1 MKHLRPFVL
10 FSSICLISPSFGQSS
25 AADTSSTATAYKQ
38 ALQFAANAKT
48 QKALLK
54 AIAEGDKVAAIQAIQ
69 ATEIDTTDPV
79 QVAEVVEILF
89 ELVTNKVSPEQ
100 YEAVVENASLA
111 IGAAVAELTI
121 SEDTTE
127 AQVAA
132 VLGTGARAAVKVSA
146 SNAPREA
153 IKPPAVQKGAV
164 GFLKGAMEVVE
175 KSAVGIDAEAVA
187 ESVATTAVS
196 AASDAGVTFTPA
208 AVDALIN
215 VVDTLTP
222 AEPATDTDADTDTDT
237 DTDSDSDTDAGDT
250 DGADTDSDT
259 DTDADADSDTGTDTS
274 TDTGA
279 GDADAGA
286 GDTGGADTGAGDTG
300 GTDTGAGD
308 TGAGDSGGADTGGG
322 DTGGGDS
329 GGGIWIDP
337 DIGVVSRENNR

>member
-54 AIAEGDKVAAIQAIQ
+54 AIAEGDKVAAMQAIQ

-89 ELVTNKVSPEQ
+89 ELVTNKVSTEQ

-132 VLGTGARAAVKVSA
+132 VLGTCARAAVKEH
-146 SNAPREA
+146 SNRRRRMHERS
-153 IKPPAVQKGAV
+153 I
-164 GFLKGAMEVVE
+164 
-175 KSAVGIDAEAVA
+175 
-187 ESVATTAVS
+187 SV
-196 AASDAGVTFTPA
+196 P
-208 AVDALIN
+208 L
-215 VVDTLTP
+215 
-222 AEPATDTDADTDTDT
+222 E
-237 DTDSDSDTDAGDT
+237 
-250 DGADTDSDT
+250 
-259 DTDADADSDTGTDTS
+259 
-274 TDTGA
+274 
-279 GDADAGA
+279 
-286 GDTGGADTGAGDTG
+286 
-300 GTDTGAGD
+300 
-308 TGAGDSGGADTGGG
+308 
-322 DTGGGDS
+322 
-329 GGGIWIDP
+329 
-337 DIGVVSRENNR
+337 

>member
-25 AADTSSTATAYKQ
+25 AADTSATATAYKQ
-38 ALQFAANAKT
+38 ALKFAANAKT

-54 AIAEGDKVAAIQAIQ
+54 AIAEGDKVAAMQAIQ
-69 ATEIDTTDPV
+69 ATDIDITDPV

-89 ELVTNKVSPEQ
+89 DLVTNKVSPEQ

-132 VLGTGARAAVKVSA
+132 VLGTGARSAVKVSA

-222 AEPATDTDADTDTDT
+222 AEPATDTDAGSDTETDTDA
-237 DTDSDSDTDAGDT
+237 DTDAGTDSDADTGTDSDTDT
-250 DGADTDSDT
+250 STDTDSDT
-259 DTDADADSDTGTDTS
+259 DA
-274 TDTGA
+274 
-279 GDADAGA
+279 
-286 GDTGGADTGAGDTG
+286 
-300 GTDTGAGD
+300 GAGD
-308 TGAGDSGGADTGGG
+308 TGAGDSGGADTGAGDSGG
-322 DTGGGDS
+322 ADTGGSDS

-337 DIGVVSRENNR
+337 DIGVVSPENNS